1 MTKNAQANLPMIGL
15 VKRAEEIIATVFKQK
30 RALMEAGRTPEKV
43 VMSKS
48 NYDMLEDYRRKLPP
62 YPQGIPDYIT
72 QDSLFGL
79 AIYIDNDHDCKVV
92 WAAET

>member
-1 MTKNAQANLPMIGL
+1 MIKNAPVIVPMIGL

-30 RALMEAGRTPEKV
+30 RALVEAGRTPEKI

-62 YPQGIPDYIT
+62 YPPGVPDYMT

-79 AIYIDNDHDCKVV
+79 TIYIDNDHECEVT
-92 WAAET
+92 WRGYA

>member
-1 MTKNAQANLPMIGL
+1 MISL

-43 VMSKS
+43 VMSKT

-62 YPQGIPDYIT
+62 YPLGIPDYIT

-79 AIYIDNDHDCKVV
+79 AIYIDNDHDCEVV
-92 WAAET
+92 